1 MSLDSA
7 ILLKGTY
14 WNGIIDRAVKVQW
27 YFPLLVILQPL
38 LWKALGGAR
47 VSRAGD
53 TEALLA
59 ERFAM
64 KTSNVLRKE

>member
-1 MSLDSA
+1 M
-7 ILLKGTY
+7 
-14 WNGIIDRAVKVQW
+14 
-27 YFPLLVILQPL
+27 ILQPL